1 MKIRIEH
8 AANLTGRHRRDTPAM
23 WTTVWDGKYRRVEAY
38 EASYTPLNTLNMPLN
53 AFPRFVKMQQWW
65 YDVLA
70 TGKFA
75 AREEP

>member
-23 WTTVWDGKYRRVEAY
+23 WTTVWDGKYRRVEAH
-38 EASYTPLNTLNMPLN
+38 EAYTPLSTPLN